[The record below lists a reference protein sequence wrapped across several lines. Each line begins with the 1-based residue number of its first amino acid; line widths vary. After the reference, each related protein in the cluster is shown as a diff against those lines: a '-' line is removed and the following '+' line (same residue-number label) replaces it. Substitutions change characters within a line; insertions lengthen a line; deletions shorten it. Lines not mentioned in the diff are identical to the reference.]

1 MGLQTVEWFVD
12 IRFQNNFI
20 GSIRKF
26 QAKFMAAR
34 TNPFTF
40 LQQVRTEV
48 SKVTWPTRRETV
60 VSSIMVFVMVALA
73 GLFFFVID
81 QGLSWFVSF
90 LLSFGG

>member
-1 MGLQTVEWFVD
+1 
-12 IRFQNNFI
+12 
-20 GSIRKF
+20 
-26 QAKFMAAR
+26 MAAK

-48 SKVTWPTRRETV
+48 SKVTWPTRRETI

-73 GLFFFVID
+73 GVFFFSID
-81 QGLSWFVSF
+81 QVLSWFVSF